1 MGSLRY
7 TVCQEV
13 VENRT
18 AARTKA
24 IGETDVKS
32 LVERAAGGDIE
43 SFGEL
48 YGIYLDRIYRYVFY
62 QVNNKTTA
70 EDLTEEIFLKAWEG
84 IGKFKWK
91 GPPFL
96 AWLYRI
102 ARNHIIDYFRTS
114 RQQQPLDE
122 ELVGDDDNPE
132 QEAGD
137 KQTQRMLSRAIFS
150 LPEQQRQ
157 IILLKFIDGLENCE
171 IARILKKSQGAIRIT
186 QMRALD
192 TLRRRLNKE
201 MGNAN

>member
-1 MGSLRY
+1 MSSIRY
-7 TVCQEV
+7 IVGRV
-13 VENRT
+13 VENQ
-18 AARTKA
+18 AIARTKE
-24 IGETDVKS
+24 IEESDVRS
-32 LVERAAGGDIE
+32 LVEKAAHGDIE

-62 QVNNKTTA
+62 QVSNSTIA

-84 IGKFKWK
+84 IKKFKWR

-114 RQQQPLDE
+114 RQQQTLDE
-122 ELVGDDDNPE
+122 ELEDEDNSPE

-137 KQTQRMLSRAIFS
+137 RQTQRMLSRAILS
-150 LPEQQRQ
+150 LPQQQRQ
-157 IILLKFIDGLENCE
+157 IILLKFIEGLENCE
-171 IARILKKSQGAIRIT
+171 IAQILRKSQGAIRIA

-192 TLRRRLNKE
+192 ALRQRLKKE

>member
-7 TVCQEV
+7 IVCQEI
-13 VENRT
+13 ENPTVTKDRT
-18 AARTKA
+18 VGDA
-24 IGETDVKS
+24 DVRS
-32 LVERAAGGDIE
+32 LVERAAAGDIE

-62 QVNNKTTA
+62 QVRNKATA
-70 EDLTEEIFLKAWEG
+70 EDLTEEVFLKAWEG

-91 GPPFL
+91 GPPFQ

-102 ARNHIIDYFRTS
+102 ARNHIIDYFRTK
-114 RQQQPLDE
+114 RQQVPLDE
-122 ELVGDDDNPE
+122 ELTADDKEPE

-150 LPEQQRQ
+150 LPQQQRQ
-157 IILLKFIDGLENCE
+157 IILLKFIEGLENCE
-171 IARILKKSQGAIRIT
+171 IAQILRKSQGAIRIT
-186 QMRALD
+186 QMRALEA
-192 TLRRRLNKE
+192 LRQKLNKE

>member
-13 VENRT
+13 ENQPV
-18 AARTKA
+18 ARTKA
-24 IGETDVKS
+24 IGEADVRS

-62 QVNNKTTA
+62 QVSNRATA

-102 ARNHIIDYFRTS
+102 ARNHVIDYFRTN
-114 RQQQPLDE
+114 RQQQTLDE
-122 ELVGDDDNPE
+122 ELEGDDGRPE

-137 KQTQRMLSRAIFS
+137 KQTQRMLSKAIFS

-171 IARILKKSQGAIRIT
+171 IAKILRKSQGAIRIT

-192 TLRRRLNKE
+192 ALRRKLKRE
-201 MGNAN
+201 MGDAN

>member
-7 TVCQEV
+7 TVCQEI
-13 VENRT
+13 ENPT
-18 AARTKA
+18 VARTKA
-24 IGETDVKS
+24 IGEADVRS

-62 QVNNKTTA
+62 QVSNRATA

-91 GPPFL
+91 GPPFQ

-102 ARNHIIDYFRTS
+102 ARNHIIDYFRTN
-114 RQQQPLDE
+114 RQQQTLDE
-122 ELVGDDDNPE
+122 ELEGDDGRPE

-137 KQTQRMLSRAIFS
+137 KQTQRMLSKAIFS

-157 IILLKFIDGLENCE
+157 IILLKFIEGLENCE
-171 IARILKKSQGAIRIT
+171 IAQILKKSQGAIRIT

-192 TLRRRLNKE
+192 ALREKLNEE
-201 MGNAN
+201 MRNAN